1 MNPCEGDRMA
11 GGLGGA
17 VVDRRGQEGAKKTGP
32 VSERLAE
39 GIETLLPCLPTVL
52 TLAGLTIDRK
62 ARLHGGQCAAEDRHC
77 DGLNTELRSTP
88 TTAIQVLG
96 MGR

>member
-1 MNPCEGDRMA
+1 VGLLLI
-11 GGLGGA
+11 GG
-17 VVDRRGQEGAKKTGP
+17 VRKVQRRRAQ
-32 VSERLAE
+32 SRSDLAE